1 MKLYCAA
8 QHVHRSV
15 YRRLLVIC
23 EKEHAEL
30 DADTAFVIRPICCFR
45 QTLHI
50 PPERAEFRIDAQ
62 SILLK
67 VIAFCLGA
75 EHEINDAVEN
85 LKERYIRRCPCLS
98 RK

>member
-1 MKLYCAA
+1 MKLFFA
-8 QHVHRSV
+8 QYVRV
-15 YRRLLVIC
+15 FEYRRKLIVC
-23 EKEHAEL
+23 EKEHAEFKT
-30 DADTAFVIRPICCFR
+30 DAAFVVRPVCCFR